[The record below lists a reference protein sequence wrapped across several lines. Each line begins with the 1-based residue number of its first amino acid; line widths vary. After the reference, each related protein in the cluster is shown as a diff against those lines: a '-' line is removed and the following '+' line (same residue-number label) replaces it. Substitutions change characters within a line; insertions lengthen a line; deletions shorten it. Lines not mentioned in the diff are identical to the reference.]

1 MMNGSLQIQSVTTNQ
16 LGLIQHIS
24 VSRSAAADTAIRSSF
39 ICRSRVLEFGLLPP
53 DIGSTR
59 PGKASAI
66 GATFVQL
73 LMVGFLE
80 SRLGHIEV
88 EWSGRLQGEPAKTAT
103 VVNVDAWTTNY
114 LIGKGRS

>member
-1 MMNGSLQIQSVTTNQ
+1 MMNGSLQIRPVTTNQ

-24 VSRSAAADTAIRSSF
+24 VSRSAAANTAIRSSF
-39 ICRSRVLEFGLLPP
+39 ICRSRVLGLGLLPP

-59 PGKASAI
+59 PGKASAL

-80 SRLGHIEV
+80 SRLDYIEV
-88 EWSGRLQGEPAKTAT
+88 ECSGHLQG
-103 VVNVDAWTTNY
+103 
-114 LIGKGRS
+114 RSSQNGNRRER